1 MCDSER
7 AGAAR
12 SSVRVARS
20 AWLSVH
26 SVVGG
31 SIGGRSEVAELDE
44 GESLGWISTLWG
56 LQQKKLTTSGRNLN
70 AMSQTISPI
79 ELLTIEE
86 AARWCHISPNT
97 LNYLRLQRR
106 FAPAIRV
113 GRRVFF
119 KPSDLNDWLEAQREV
134 LE

>member
-1 MCDSER
+1 MGE
-7 AGAAR
+7 
-12 SSVRVARS
+12 
-20 AWLSVH
+20 H
-26 SVVGG
+26 
-31 SIGGRSEVAELDE
+31 
-44 GESLGWISTLWG
+44 GESLGSISTLLG
-56 LQQKKLTTSGRNLN
+56 ITTASADHEWKDLN

-86 AARWCHISPNT
+86 AARWCHVSPNT

>member
-1 MCDSER
+1 
-7 AGAAR
+7 
-12 SSVRVARS
+12 
-20 AWLSVH
+20 
-26 SVVGG
+26 
-31 SIGGRSEVAELDE
+31 VAELDE

>member
-1 MCDSER
+1 M
-7 AGAAR
+7 GTK
-12 SSVRVARS
+12 
-20 AWLSVH
+20 
-26 SVVGG
+26 
-31 SIGGRSEVAELDE
+31 
-44 GESLGWISTLWG
+44 GESLEPIEALLGGSGYRWPV
-56 LQQKKLTTSGRNLN
+56 QKGSSMTQSVN
-70 AMSQTISPI
+70 PI
-79 ELLTIEE
+79 ELLTVEE

-119 KPSDLNDWLEAQREV
+119 KPEDLNDWLEAQREV